1 MDWFDFRGEYRSL
14 HSRFPVGVSSP
25 VIGITANFND
35 GNAAVA
41 EAYYLSVLEAGGTPL
56 IIPPYAHR
64 NALLETLG
72 HIDALLLTGGADID
86 PRYMGE
92 EPDYALLHTINPKRD
107 EQELLLTLLAEEM
120 NIPILGI
127 CRGMQTLAAALDGAV
142 HQDIYAA
149 LGNGLLNHDQSPVER
164 YTATHDVNIVKDS
177 TLWKLFACETI
188 SVNSFHHQ
196 AVSKLPEGFKVVA
209 MAPDGVIEGM
219 ETVDGRP
226 IIGVQWHPE

>member
-1 MDWFDFRGEYRSL
+1 MDRFDFRGEYRSL

-41 EAYYLSVLEAGGTPL
+41 EAYFLSVLEAGGTPL

-120 NIPILGI
+120 NIPILEYAVV
-127 CRGMQTLAAALDGAV
+127 CRPLLRLWTVLFIR
-142 HQDIYAA
+142 IYM
-149 LGNGLLNHDQSPVER
+149 LLWVM
-164 YTATHDVNIVKDS
+164 
-177 TLWKLFACETI
+177 ACSIMTSLRWNAI
-188 SVNSFHHQ
+188 Q
-196 AVSKLPEGFKVVA
+196 QPT
-209 MAPDGVIEGM
+209 M
-219 ETVDGRP
+219 
-226 IIGVQWHPE
+226 